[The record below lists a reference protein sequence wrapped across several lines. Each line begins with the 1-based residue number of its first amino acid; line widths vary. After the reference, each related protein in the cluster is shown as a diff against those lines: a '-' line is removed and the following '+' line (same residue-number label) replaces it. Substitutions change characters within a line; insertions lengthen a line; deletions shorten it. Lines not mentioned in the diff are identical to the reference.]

1 METITLKR
9 TWKVDTNHSTIGFKV
24 RHLGIAEISGS
35 FTDYEGTVTLADD
48 EFTLKD
54 VNLRIQTDSIS
65 TGNVMRDNHL
75 KTEEFLDTTGFP
87 LMTFTS
93 TGITKK
99 SANQFAI
106 DGLLKIKDVSKPVRL
121 LADKLGQARDLWGNE
136 VAAFQ
141 VHGSFNRHDYNVK
154 WHQLLDNG
162 AAVIS
167 NEITL
172 NIHVEL
178 QPEIEA

>member
-1 METITLKR
+1 METSTLKN

-24 RHLGIAEISGS
+24 KHLGIAEISGS

-48 EFTLKD
+48 EFTIQA

-75 KTEEFLDTTGFP
+75 KTEEFLDTAGFP

-93 TGITKK
+93 TLVTKK
-99 SANQFAI
+99 AANQFII

-121 LADKLGQARDLWGNE
+121 QAEKLGLARDLWGNE

-141 VHGSFNRHDYNVK
+141 VQGSFNRLDYNVK

-162 AAVIS
+162 AAVIG

-172 NIHVEL
+172 YINVEL
-178 QPEIEA
+178 QPDA